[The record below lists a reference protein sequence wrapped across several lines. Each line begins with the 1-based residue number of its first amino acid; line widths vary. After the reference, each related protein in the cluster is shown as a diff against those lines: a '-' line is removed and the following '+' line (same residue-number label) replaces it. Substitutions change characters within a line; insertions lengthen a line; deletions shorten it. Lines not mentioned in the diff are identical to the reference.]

1 LSRDRAT
8 AERLVAELKASG
20 STSAFVQANIET
32 LELLLQ
38 RDERMAI
45 KELHYSQDRMSRR
58 QLSRDELNSRRNFD
72 TVNEAASF
80 SAEMPAYLRKKRS
93 VGRGFDAPENNEP

>member
-1 LSRDRAT
+1 
-8 AERLVAELKASG
+8 
-20 STSAFVQANIET
+20 VQANIET

-38 RDERMAI
+38 SDERMAI

-58 QLSRDELNSRRNFD
+58 QLSRDELRTRSNFD

-80 SAEMPAYLRKKRS
+80 SAEMPAYLRKQRS